1 MGNRKCG
8 PELLDTSYWPSVN
21 TELLSQD
28 ELIRFN
34 RCKNAV
40 QAACDGIK
48 SGEIVKRFGVS
59 SSLLSYYIK
68 KCTRTASDGRLLGFR
83 ALVKGSERL
92 EYTRTAESTKHGY
105 RGAGLAGA
113 FRQLLFRYEKSAAW
127 LALKLEPSDERKV
140 QPGSLNISGLHQKF
154 LDQLK
159 IEGCTDDEYPFI
171 VKRCGYEAFAV
182 YINKSIS
189 EGNAALAV
197 MKYGKS
203 AAQAPGRN
211 SGKIALLRP
220 RFPFERVAY
229 DEYKLPNISTIEITT
244 NDGNFCIPISRGWF
258 CPLVDFDSFALLGY
272 SLSIAENF
280 NSANLIQAFENSIN
294 PPPFLGHEY
303 FDDLPNLSGQ
313 GLPIEIVPG
322 VKGRRISILCLDNHL
337 SHFSNSILIGLRKKT
352 GVAITYGKVRSWVE
366 RNVVERIFSILQRHL
381 EKIASTTGSGPS
393 DLRVND
399 PVGNAVNFKINI
411 SQLNALIG
419 NIVRRYNATRLSAI
433 FGSTPIEK
441 VARDW
446 SDRARLQIV
455 PTYLDGFVNNS
466 KISIESMWVTVR
478 GDRAVHRTPYIQLDN
493 VPYTNDIL
501 RQSWSLIGKKLLVE
515 IGNDYRTV
523 LAFREDGTDFGKLS
537 VSGSWALHPHTR
549 EIRRE
554 IFQLIRAGE
563 FDARSSDPV
572 LHYQDKLAREALK
585 SIKSGR
591 KPKLTSEA
599 NKLARAIQTDSGDNK
614 NDLHYKV
621 TSGLL
626 INEKPLKS
634 SNRRTF
640 FSPER
645 K

>member
-8 PELLDTSYWPSVN
+8 PELLDTSYWPSVSI
-21 TELLSQD
+21 ELLSQD
-28 ELIRFN
+28 ELVRFN

-48 SGEIVKRFGVS
+48 SGEIAKRFDVS

-68 KCTRTASDGRLLGFR
+68 RCTRTASDGRLVGFR

-92 EYTRTAESTKHGY
+92 EYTRTAESTNHGY

-127 LALKLEPSDERKV
+127 LALKLEPSDERKI

-159 IEGCTDDEYPFI
+159 IEGCTDAEYPFI
-171 VKRCGYEAFAV
+171 AKRCGYEAFAAHL
-182 YINKSIS
+182 NKSIN

-211 SGKIALLRP
+211 TGKIALLRP
-220 RFPFERVAY
+220 MFPFERVAY
-229 DEYKLPNISTIEITT
+229 DEYNLPNISIIEITT
-244 NDGNFCIPISRGWF
+244 DDGSFCIPISRGWF
-258 CPLVDFDSFALLGY
+258 CPIVDFDSYAILGY

-280 NSANLIQAFENSIN
+280 NSANLTQAFEKSIN
-294 PPPFLGHEY
+294 PPPYVGHEF
-303 FDDLPNLSGQ
+303 FDDLPRLSGQ
-313 GLPIEIVPG
+313 GLPSEIAPG

-366 RNVVERIFSILQRHL
+366 RNVVERIFSILQRRL
-381 EKIASTTGSGPS
+381 VKLASTTGSGSS
-393 DLRVND
+393 DFRVND
-399 PVGNAVNFKINI
+399 PVGNAVKFKINL
-411 SQLNALIG
+411 SQLTALIA

-433 FGSTPIEK
+433 FGSTPNEK
-441 VARDW
+441 VAREW

-455 PTYLDGFVNNS
+455 PKYQEEFVSDS
-466 KISIESMWVTVR
+466 KISIESRWVTVR

-523 LAFREDGTDFGKLS
+523 LAFREDGTEFGKLS
-537 VSGSWALHPHTR
+537 VSGAWALHPHTR
-549 EIRRE
+549 EVRRE
-554 IFQLIRAGE
+554 IFQLIRAGA

-585 SIKSGR
+585 SNKSGR

-599 NKLARAIQTDSGDNK
+599 NKLARAIQADSGENK
-614 NDLHYKV
+614 SDLNYKV
-621 TSGLL
+621 TSGVLV
-626 INEKPLKS
+626 NEKPLKS
-634 SNRRTF
+634 NNRRSF